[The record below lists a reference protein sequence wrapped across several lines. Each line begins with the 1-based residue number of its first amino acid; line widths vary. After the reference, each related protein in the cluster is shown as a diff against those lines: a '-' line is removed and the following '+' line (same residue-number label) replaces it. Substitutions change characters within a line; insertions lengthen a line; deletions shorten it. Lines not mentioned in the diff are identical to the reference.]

1 MGLIRFALHFL
12 SLLLL
17 VAAIGCGVFDSIQ
30 SVSASAPVFTSL
42 GNAWLNIDP
51 EGLTLAEMSADD
63 YIGAEIWRP
72 FIAPLLAQPA
82 FAVFLVLSLIFWI
95 VGYSRPTAPERFSA

>member
-1 MGLIRFALHFL
+1 MGLIRLALHFV

-30 SVSASAPVFTSL
+30 SVSASQPMFTSL
-42 GNAWLNIDP
+42 GNAWLNLDP
-51 EGLTLAEMSADD
+51 EGLTLAELSADD

-72 FIAPLLAQPA
+72 FIAPVLAQPA
-82 FAVFLVLSLIFWI
+82 FAVFLVLSLIFWMA
-95 VGYSRPTAPERFSA
+95 GYRKAVASERFST